1 MVPLSTAMF
10 VYPERINE
18 LKLFLLPGLLTD
30 VATAFWL
37 LFKGLQP
44 RATPEARA

>member
-1 MVPLSTAMF
+1 MGV
-10 VYPERINE
+10 
-18 LKLFLLPGLLTD
+18 PGLLVE

-44 RATPEARA
+44 RAAAEARG